1 MIDFTGIC
9 KSYGKQDIFDNVSFR
24 INPGERVGIVGP
36 NGMGKTTMFQILTGE
51 ISPDKGETVIP
62 KKARLGYLRQQ
73 LDFYDPE
80 AKLIDFVC
88 AEEGELARIVEQIH
102 ALVRVQ
108 REGAQGSGCIPRQ
121 GSGQGCPELTEM
133 EAWQAARPCC
143 QGNLHLPGYFQ
154 VEVNKFLVRERVLAR
169 KWQYLQST

>member
-51 ISPDKGETVIP
+51 ISPDKGEVVIP

-73 LDFYDPE
+73 LDYYDPE
-80 AKLIDFVC
+80 EKLIDFVC
-88 AEEGELARIVEQIH
+88 AAEGELARIVEQIH
-102 ALVRVQ
+102 ELEKQIAAGDSNPSKLNTLGHLQ
-108 REGAQGSGCIPRQ
+108 SAFEAQGGYDLKHKAAAALAGLGFQESDLERKMGDFSG
-121 GSGQGCPELTEM
+121 G
-133 EAWQAARPCC
+133 W
-143 QGNLHLPGYFQ
+143 
-154 VEVNKFLVRERVLAR
+154 
-169 KWQYLQST
+169 